1 MWKQQAIFWCPSQIL
16 EMIESKGPQYF
27 SVGGIAKDVSYTETQ
42 SGISDQNRLR
52 NK

>member
-1 MWKQQAIFWCPSQIL
+1 
-16 EMIESKGPQYF
+16 MIESKGPQYF